1 MKDRIPTYPGRVRLI
16 PVAGQENTYDIVRAD
31 EPQQEGTPL
40 NKSTLLSDTTK
51 SALELTQSDPTVDDA
66 LAKIKNL
73 IDAAN
78 YYTDSKAQIEAGY
91 YSGTGT
97 YGENNPNS
105 LSFDFAPKVLIV
117 FRCSTST
124 TNANGQFIMADARSN
139 YFIQV
144 TSLMTTNFTAG
155 RGFGAYFNVPPYG
168 KKSSDGKTISWYQVA
183 GANYQL
189 NESGIE
195 YGYLAIG

>member
-1 MKDRIPTYPGRVRLI
+1 MKDRIPTYPGRVKLI
-16 PVAGQENTYDIVRAD
+16 PVAGQANTYDIVRAD
-31 EPQQEGTPL
+31 KPRQEGTPL

-51 SALELTQSDPTVDDA
+51 SALGLTQSDPTVNDA
-66 LAKIKNL
+66 LAKIKEL

-78 YYTDSKAQIEAGY
+78 DYTDSKARIEAGH

-105 LSFDFAPKVLIV
+105 LSFNFAPKVLIV

-124 TNANGQFIMADARSN
+124 SNAGGQFESAEAWSN

-155 RGFGAYFNVPPYG
+155 RGFGAWFRTPPYG
-168 KKSSDGKTISWYQVA
+168 KKSSDGKTISWYQA
-183 GANYQL
+183 SGAKYQL
-189 NESGIE
+189 NESGLD

>member
-1 MKDRIPTYPGRVRLI
+1 MKDRVPTYPGRVKLI
-16 PVAGQENTYDIVRAD
+16 PVAGQANTYDIVRAD

-51 SALELTQSDPTVDDA
+51 SALGLTQSDPTVNDA

-78 YYTDSKAQIEAGY
+78 YYTDSKAQIEAGH

-124 TNANGQFIMADARSN
+124 SDSSGQFIMANAWSN

-144 TSLMTTNFTAG
+144 TSLMTTSFTAG
-155 RGFGAYFNVPPYG
+155 RGFGANFNVPPYG
-168 KKSSDGKTISWYQVA
+168 KKSSDGKTISWYQA
-183 GANYQL
+183 DGANYQL